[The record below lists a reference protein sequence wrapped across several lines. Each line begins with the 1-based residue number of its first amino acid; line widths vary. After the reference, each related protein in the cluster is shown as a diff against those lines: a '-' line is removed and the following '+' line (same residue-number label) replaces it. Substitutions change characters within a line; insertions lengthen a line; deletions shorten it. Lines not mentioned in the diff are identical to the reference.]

1 MVADAQGITCPKCG
15 HENDASAMN
24 CANCRINL
32 EWALKEKDRWAAPEE
47 QDQWAARREQS
58 AAERATEAR
67 PIVAEGQKFGI
78 RAAAYVIDCVIIFIV
93 GYVVGSALGVVY
105 GVFFALCGHEF
116 TFNEARLDMITMP
129 LNLALYVTYFTA
141 FEWLGGASPG
151 KLILGMRV
159 VKEDSTACDFPAAL
173 LRALMRF
180 IDGLFFGVVAAVT
193 MKAPFYQRLGDS
205 AAKTIVVKA
214 TSHLVKQPRPGWM
227 FLLAAA
233 LYLAVLAGAIGLE
246 TLIATF

>member
-24 CANCRINL
+24 CANCRVNL

-47 QDQWAARREQS
+47 QDQW
-58 AAERATEAR
+58 
-67 PIVAEGQKFGI
+67 
-78 RAAAYVIDCVIIFIV
+78 AAAYVIDCVIIFIV

-193 MKAPFYQRLGDS
+193 MKPPFYQRLGDS

-233 LYLAVLAGAIGLE
+233 LYLAVLAGAVGLE